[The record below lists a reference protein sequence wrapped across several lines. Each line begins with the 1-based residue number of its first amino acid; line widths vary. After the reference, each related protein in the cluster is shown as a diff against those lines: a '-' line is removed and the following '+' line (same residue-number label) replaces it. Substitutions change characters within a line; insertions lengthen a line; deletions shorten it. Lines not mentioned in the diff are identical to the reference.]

1 MKLFLLI
8 LLILII
14 PIPIKISISYTKEN
28 YSIKIY
34 KINILKKQN
43 IKDEE
48 ITPKNKQE
56 KSHKKFKKNRKLEIS
71 YVIEIIKALNK
82 NHFKPKLKLKGD
94 FQYSLNDATKTA
106 IFYGILQSISPY
118 ILEGFKILFKIKSFK
133 LFIKPIFKD
142 ELIGNFN
149 ITCIIFLSF
158 GKTIIIICLIIKAVL
173 NKKIS
178 KIKEG
183 LYNEQQSSS

>member
-28 YSIKIY
+28 YYIKIY
-34 KINILKKQN
+34 KFNILKKQN
-43 IKDEE
+43 LNNEE
-48 ITPKNKQE
+48 IAIKNKKE
-56 KSHKKFKKNRKLEIS
+56 KSCEKFKKNKKIKIS

-94 FQYSLNDATKTA
+94 FQYSLNDAAKTA

-118 ILEGFKILFKIKSFK
+118 ILEGFKIPFKIKSFK

-142 ELIGNFN
+142 EFIGNFN

-173 NKKIS
+173 SQQPTTIS
-178 KIKEG
+178 G
-183 LYNEQQSSS
+183 

>member
-28 YSIKIY
+28 YYIKIY
-34 KINILKKQN
+34 KFNILKKN
-43 IKDEE
+43 
-48 ITPKNKQE
+48 NF
-56 KSHKKFKKNRKLEIS
+56 KKTSNKNRKLKIS

-82 NHFKPKLKLKGD
+82 NHFKPKLNLKGD
-94 FQYSLNDATKTA
+94 FQYSLNDAAKTA

-142 ELIGNFN
+142 EFIRIFN
-149 ITCIIFLSF
+149 GTCIIFVSI
-158 GKTIIIICLIIKAVL
+158 GKTIIMICLILKEIT
-173 NKKIS
+173 NK
-178 KIKEG
+178 
-183 LYNEQQSSS
+183 

>member
-28 YSIKIY
+28 YHIKIY
-34 KINILKKQN
+34 KLNILKKQN
-43 IKDEE
+43 LNNEE
-48 ITPKNKQE
+48 ITIKNKKE
-56 KSHKKFKKNRKLEIS
+56 NKKFKKNRKFEIN
-71 YVIEIIKALNK
+71 YVIEIIKVLNK

-94 FQYSLNDATKTA
+94 FQYSLNDAAKTA

-118 ILEGFKILFKIKSFK
+118 ILEGFKIPFKIKSFK

-142 ELIGNFN
+142 EFIGNFN

-158 GKTIIIICLIIKAVL
+158 GKTIIIICLIIKAIL
-173 NKKIS
+173 NKKKL

-183 LYNEQQSSS
+183 LYNE

>member
-8 LLILII
+8 FLFLII
-14 PIPIKISISYTKEN
+14 PIPIKISISYKKEK
-28 YSIKIY
+28 YYIKIY
-34 KINILKKQN
+34 KFNILKKQSLN
-43 IKDEE
+43 KE
-48 ITPKNKQE
+48 IIRKKE
-56 KSHKKFKKNRKLEIS
+56 KLYKKFDKNRKFEKGYL
-71 YVIEIIKALNK
+71 IEILKALNK

-94 FQYSLNDATKTA
+94 FQYSLNDAAKTA
-106 IFYGILQSISPY
+106 IFYGILQSIGPY
-118 ILEGFKILFKIKSFK
+118 ILEGFKVFFKIKSFK

-142 ELIGNFN
+142 KFIGIFD

-173 NKKIS
+173 IK

-183 LYNEQQSSS
+183 LYNEQQSSRS

>member
-28 YSIKIY
+28 YYIKIY
-34 KINILKKQN
+34 KFNILKKHSF
-43 IKDEE
+43 KKSS
-48 ITPKNKQE
+48 TKNKK
-56 KSHKKFKKNRKLEIS
+56 KSYKKFKKNRKLKIS

-94 FQYSLNDATKTA
+94 FQYSLNDAAKTA

-118 ILEGFKILFKIKSFK
+118 ILEGFKIPFKIKSFK

-142 ELIGNFN
+142 EFIGNFD

-158 GKTIIIICLIIKAVL
+158 GKTIIIICLIIKAIL
-173 NKKIS
+173 NKKKL